1 MKNFSF
7 YSPTMIKF
15 GEGSITKLNTILMG
29 KYKRVLLHYGRGSIK
44 KNGVYDGTI
53 DELKKAGVKFF
64 ELGGVKPNPRLSLV
78 REGIKI
84 VKDNSIDL
92 VLAVGGGSVIDSA
105 KAIALG
111 AATEKDIWD
120 YFLGKERVKDALP
133 VGVILTIPATGSE
146 ASMGTVITNEENS
159 LKLSVNHDVLRPV
172 FEIMDP
178 TYTLSLPEDQ
188 TFAGVMD
195 ILSHVFERYFTNTP
209 NVDFTDYLCEGTIK
223 SVIKNAYSLKKE
235 SQDYSARA
243 EIMLAGTF
251 AHNGLMGLGRQDDWA
266 SHIIA
271 HQLSALYDTTHGVS
285 LAIIFPAW
293 MKYVYKDNLEIFNK
307 FAMNVFNISDAG
319 KPKERVALEGIEKFQ
334 SFLMKIGLPTTLR
347 EGNIPRDEFFR
358 MAEMATINGPIGAL
372 KVLDREDI
380 INIYKLA
387 E

>member
-15 GEGSITKLNTILMG
+15 GQGSISKLNTIVMG
-29 KYKRVLLHYGRGSIK
+29 KYSRVLLHYGGGSIK
-44 KNGVYDGTI
+44 KNGVYDETME
-53 DELKKAGVKFF
+53 ELKKAGVKVF

-78 REGIKI
+78 REGIKL
-84 VKDNSIDL
+84 VKNNNIDL
-92 VLAVGGGSVIDSA
+92 ILAVGGGSVIDSA

-111 AATEKDIWD
+111 AATEEDIWD
-120 YFLGKERVKDALP
+120 YFLGKEKIRAALP
-133 VGVILTIPATGSE
+133 VGVVLTIPATGSE

-159 LKLSVNHDVLRPV
+159 LKLSVNHDILRPI
-172 FEIMDP
+172 FAIMDP

-195 ILSHVFERYFTNTP
+195 ILSHIFERYFSNTP
-209 NVDFTDYLCEGTIK
+209 NVDFTDYLCEGGIK
-223 SVIKNAYSLKKE
+223 SVIKNAYSLKKDPN
-235 SQDYSARA
+235 DYNARA
-243 EIMLAGTF
+243 EIMIAGTF

-266 SHIIA
+266 SHLIA

-293 MKYVYKDNLEIFNK
+293 MKYVYRENLDIFNK
-307 FAMNVFNISDAG
+307 FALNIFNISDSG
-319 KPKERVALEGIEKFQ
+319 KSKERVALEGIEKFQ
-334 SFLMKIGLPTTLR
+334 SFLEKIGLPTTLK
-347 EGNIPRDEFFR
+347 EANIPRDEFYR
-358 MAEMATINGPIGAL
+358 MADLATIHGSIGAL
-372 KVLDREDI
+372 KVLNREDV

>member
-15 GEGSITKLNTILMG
+15 GQGSISKLNTIVMG
-29 KYKRVLLHYGRGSIK
+29 KYSRVLLHYGGGSIK
-44 KNGVYDGTI
+44 KNGVYDETME
-53 DELKKAGVKFF
+53 ELKKAGVKVF

-78 REGIKI
+78 REGIKL
-84 VKDNSIDL
+84 VKDKNIDL
-92 VLAVGGGSVIDSA
+92 ILAVGGGSVIDSA

-111 AATEKDIWD
+111 AATEEDIWD
-120 YFLGKERVKDALP
+120 YFLGKEKIRAALP
-133 VGVILTIPATGSE
+133 VGVVLTIPATGSE

-159 LKLSVNHDVLRPV
+159 LKLSVNHDILRPI
-172 FEIMDP
+172 FAIMDP

-195 ILSHVFERYFTNTP
+195 ILSHIFERYFSNTP
-209 NVDFTDYLCEGTIK
+209 NVDFTDYLCEGAIK
-223 SVIKNAYSLKKE
+223 SVIKNAYSLKKDPN
-235 SQDYSARA
+235 DYNARA
-243 EIMLAGTF
+243 EIMIAGTF

-266 SHIIA
+266 SHLIA

-293 MKYVYKDNLEIFNK
+293 MKYVYRENLDIFNK
-307 FAMNVFNISDAG
+307 FALNIFNISDSG
-319 KPKERVALEGIEKFQ
+319 KSKERVALEGIEKFQ
-334 SFLMKIGLPTTLR
+334 SFLEKIGLPTTLK
-347 EGNIPRDEFFR
+347 EANIPRDEFYR
-358 MAEMATINGPIGAL
+358 MADLATMQGSIGAL
-372 KVLDREDI
+372 KVLNREDV

>member
-15 GEGSITKLNTILMG
+15 GQGSISKLNTIVMG
-29 KYKRVLLHYGRGSIK
+29 KYSRVLLHYGGGSIK
-44 KNGVYDGTI
+44 KNGVYDETME
-53 DELKKAGVKFF
+53 ELKKAGVKVF

-78 REGIKI
+78 REGIKL
-84 VKDNSIDL
+84 VKNNNIDL
-92 VLAVGGGSVIDSA
+92 ILAVGGGSVIDSA

-111 AATEKDIWD
+111 AATEEDIWD
-120 YFLGKERVKDALP
+120 YFLGKEKIRAALP
-133 VGVILTIPATGSE
+133 VGVVLTIPATGSE

-159 LKLSVNHDVLRPV
+159 LKLSVNHDILRPI
-172 FEIMDP
+172 FAIMDP

-195 ILSHVFERYFTNTP
+195 ILSHIFERYFSNTP
-209 NVDFTDYLCEGTIK
+209 NVDFTDYLCEGAIK
-223 SVIKNAYSLKKE
+223 SVIKNAYSLKKDPN
-235 SQDYSARA
+235 DYNARA
-243 EIMLAGTF
+243 EIMIAGTF

-266 SHIIA
+266 SHLIA

-293 MKYVYKDNLEIFNK
+293 MKYVYRENLGIFNK
-307 FAMNVFNISDAG
+307 FALNIFNISDSG
-319 KPKERVALEGIEKFQ
+319 KSKERVALEGIEKFQ
-334 SFLMKIGLPTTLR
+334 SFLEKIGLPTTLK
-347 EGNIPRDEFFR
+347 EANIPRDEFYR
-358 MAEMATINGPIGAL
+358 MADLATMQGSIGAL
-372 KVLDREDI
+372 KVLNREDV